1 MRWLNVRRHDSTI
14 PTYAGYSA
22 PVHHPPI
29 WRLVSLLEVLE
40 RSTDRSVMKPDF
52 NPRLTPIRSLA
63 SASLSDNIIANIDAP
78 YI

>member
-1 MRWLNVRRHDSTI
+1 
-14 PTYAGYSA
+14 
-22 PVHHPPI
+22 
-29 WRLVSLLEVLE
+29 
-40 RSTDRSVMKPDF
+40 MKPDF